1 MITGKLEW
9 KELDRIIKNSTGVKK
24 EDVVVR
30 SGIGEDCSVV
40 NFGEYDLVLSTDPIT
55 AAQGDIGS
63 ILVNINCNDLAS
75 AGVEPL
81 GIMVTILAPP
91 TVEIKEIEKIMN
103 DINRECIKLNIE
115 VLGGHT
121 EVTEAVN
128 KVVVSATVIGKTEK
142 GKAVETKGAKKG
154 DSIIVTKKLCIE
166 GTYIL
171 VNDYIHKI
179 GSVLTKEEVKIANQ
193 YKEELSVVKEGVLA
207 GKFGVNSM
215 HDITEGGVLGALCE
229 VVEASGT
236 GFEVWYKKMP
246 ISDITIKLCDYFKID
261 PLKFIS
267 SGSMLICSDKGE
279 ELIKYLNKN
288 SIEAYEIGKI
298 KDEGKILY
306 KNGKEIEVELIERD
320 EIYKL

>member
-9 KELDRIIKNSTGVKK
+9 KELDRIIKNFTGVKK

-55 AAQGDIGS
+55 AAKEDIGG

-75 AGVEPL
+75 AGVLPL

-91 TVEIKEIEKIMN
+91 TVEIKEIEKVMS

-115 VLGGHT
+115 VIGGHT
-121 EVTEAVN
+121 EVTDAVN

-142 GKAVETKGAKKG
+142 GKAVETKGARVG

-171 VNDYIHKI
+171 VNDYCDEIQD
-179 GSVLTKEEVKIANQ
+179 VLTKEEIKKANQ
-193 YKEELSVVKEGVLA
+193 YKEQLSVVKEGVLS

-229 VVEASGT
+229 VVEASQT
-236 GFEVWYKKMP
+236 GFEVCYNNMP
-246 ISDITIKLCDYFKID
+246 ISDITIKLCKYFKID

-267 SGSMLICSDKGE
+267 SGSMLICSNRGE
-279 ELIKYLNKN
+279 GLIKFLKENG
-288 SIEAYEIGKI
+288 IEAYEIGKI
-298 KDEGKILY
+298 KNEGKILI
-306 KNGKEIEVELIERD
+306 KNGKKIEVELIERD